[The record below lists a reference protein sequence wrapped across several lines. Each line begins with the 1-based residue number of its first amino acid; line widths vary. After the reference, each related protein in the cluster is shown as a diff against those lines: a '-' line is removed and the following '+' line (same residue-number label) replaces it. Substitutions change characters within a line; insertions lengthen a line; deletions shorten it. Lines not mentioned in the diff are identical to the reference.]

1 MSQPG
6 GHPDEPWEQ
15 RIRPKP
21 RPVRPAAPV
30 EPAPSPEPVPQAAMP
45 LEELQSPSA
54 RPDRSRMDPSSL
66 DWSAEHELTAEAR
79 QKNLAISRGLRARR
93 IDRWLMTAILGLVL
107 VMVGGGV
114 YWFFKHHETPDP
126 VPVIVK
132 PATPAIPPVEDAGSR
147 VLTMLNAFLT
157 APDAMAKTAHVLDRE
172 RVLPLMVTAYASGTL
187 PEESLEIGVPQP
199 LESGIMAVPA
209 RVSGPPDFVLH
220 LMVREVAGSWK
231 LDWET
236 YEQEMTQRF
245 TAFASV
251 PGKKADTFRLVVERS
266 HDFGSGPAESL
277 SVRVAAPGAPAI
289 AEPVGVPTVLAAALK
304 EALPWNRRSRA
315 LVRLEWESA
324 SGRRPRLML
333 REVVRWE
340 FLPP

>member
-6 GHPDEPWEQ
+6 GHSDEPREQ
-15 RIRPKP
+15 RIRPEP

-30 EPAPSPEPVPQAAMP
+30 ESVPPSEPESRSAMP
-45 LEELQSPSA
+45 SEELEISSA

-66 DWSAEHELTAEAR
+66 DRSTERERTAEAR
-79 QKNLAISRGLRARR
+79 QKVLAISRKRRARR
-93 IDRWLMTAILGLVL
+93 IDRWFMGAIPALVL
-107 VMVGGGV
+107 AMVGAAV
-114 YWFFKHHETPDP
+114 YWKFKRHETPSP

-132 PATPAIPPVEDAGSR
+132 PATSAILPVEDAGSR

-157 APDAMAKTAHVLDRE
+157 APDVMARSVYVLDRE
-172 RVLPLMVTAYASGTL
+172 RVLPMMKAAYAGGTL
-187 PEESLEIGVPQP
+187 PEEDLELGVPQP
-199 LESGIMAVPA
+199 LETGIMAVPA
-209 RVSGPPDFVLH
+209 KVPGPPDFVLH
-220 LMVREVAGSWK
+220 LMVREVAGAWK

-251 PGKKADTFRLVVERS
+251 PGKNADTFRLILERC

-289 AEPVGVPTVLAAALK
+289 AEPVGVPTVLAPALK

-315 LVRLEWESA
+315 LVRLEWDSA
-324 SGRRPRLML
+324 AGRRPRLML
-333 REVVRWE
+333 REVLRWE